1 MNKHEYFV
9 AACNNGAF
17 RWKHWVLSVFSH
29 VKEQDGEWD
38 KNMYPYRFIRKGKE
52 GYFVNEQK
60 ELVRLDFEITD
71 DALFGFKE
79 KCTAKA
85 GDAANLTA
93 TVETTY
99 GRLLYNWICICWALA
114 GKIDYQND
122 APINVKAIESIIE
135 TKLVDTPIDM
145 ATATDR
151 NVIYVFEYLR
161 FIDAHFNALTG
172 YSQLCVPSAT
182 RKTMTRD
189 PRTVEF
195 RNKLLA
201 DNKDRLHDPAT
212 IAKIQK
218 ELADFDREWMKG
230 DQGMGFMI
238 NPKAF
243 DTIRMKTQLMQ
254 GAEMGFG
261 GVEGMEL
268 IPTSLSEGWDVNS
281 MPAMI
286 NSIRSGSYDRGADT
300 ALGGAEVKT
309 FYRLFQNAKITVDD
323 CGTTLGV
330 PKLVL
335 ASNIKKFVGYYHIV
349 NGKPK
354 PIDESCIGKII
365 LARTPGYCKAEG
377 TDFCKCCMG
386 DLNAQYPAGLPGG
399 ASDVGN
405 QFMYMFMKAMHGKA
419 LKTAQYDFTLQI
431 K

>member
-9 AACNNGAF
+9 AACKSGAF

-29 VKEQDGEWD
+29 VKEQDGVWD
-38 KNMYPYRFIRKGKE
+38 KNLYPYRFIRKGKE
-52 GYFVNEQK
+52 GYYVNESK
-60 ELVRLDFEITD
+60 EIVKLDFEITD
-71 DALFGFKE
+71 EALFSFKE

-85 GDAANLTA
+85 GDANNLKE
-93 TVETTY
+93 TVQTTY
-99 GRLLYNWICICWALA
+99 GRLLYNWVALCWALNS
-114 GKIDYQND
+114 KIDYQND
-122 APINVKAIESIIE
+122 APINVKAIEAEIE
-135 TKLVDTPIDM
+135 ARL
-145 ATATDR
+145 TDSPL
-151 NVIYVFEYLR
+151 NPEEGNDPKAIYVFEYLN
-161 FIDAHFNALTG
+161 FIDAHFNAFTG

-189 PRTVEF
+189 PRTPEIVK
-195 RNKLLA
+195 KLL
-201 DNKDRLHDPAT
+201 DENKDRLHDPAT

-218 ELADFDREWMKG
+218 ELVDFDKEYMKG
-230 DQGMGFMI
+230 DPGMGFMI

-243 DTIRMKTQLMQ
+243 ETVRMKTQIMP

-268 IPTSLSEGWDVNS
+268 ITRPLADGWDVNN

-323 CGTTLGV
+323 CGTTLGM
-330 PKLVL
+330 PKLVT
-335 ASNIKKFVGYYHIV
+335 ASNLKKFNGYYHIV
-349 NGKPK
+349 NGKTV
-354 PIDESCIGKII
+354 PIDQSCIGRVVI
-365 LARTPGYCKAEG
+365 ARTPGYCKAEG
-377 TDFCKCCMG
+377 TDFCKRCMG
-386 DLNAQYPAGLPGG
+386 DLNAKYPAGLPGG

-419 LKTAQYDFTLQI
+419 LKTAQYDYVLQI